1 MGKINIFSAKYKL
14 DLEGTELKDVF
25 NVVSRF
31 HADVHIYLLMDMFML
46 DNRIMYKNSFTSLL
60 LMISLV

>member
-25 NVVSRF
+25 YVVSRF